1 MRVKTGIDKMQL
13 ISMIDISSSKYYY
26 WLKHK
31 GEPLRHN
38 GNMPRSH
45 YLLPEEREK
54 IITYK
59 KLHPELGYRKLTWQ
73 MVDENI
79 VYVSPPTVYR
89 VLRKAHLNTMFTRE
103 GGAKHPKG
111 FVQPEKPHE
120 QWHIDISYINVF
132 GTFMFLISVLDG
144 YSRYILSWDLRTTM
158 ETFDVEMVLQK
169 ALEEYRNENP
179 RVITDNGG
187 QFISKEFKNYLRF
200 VGIKH
205 SRTRVNH
212 PQSNGKI
219 ERFHKSIKTE
229 CIRIEPITSKDVAKK
244 RIGEYI
250 YNYNNRRLH
259 AALNYLR
266 PVDYLKGSPEALLE
280 ERSRKLTL
288 GRVLRKQKR
297 KKVA

>member
-212 PQSNGKI
+212 PQ
-219 ERFHKSIKTE
+219 
-229 CIRIEPITSKDVAKK
+229 
-244 RIGEYI
+244 
-250 YNYNNRRLH
+250 
-259 AALNYLR
+259 
-266 PVDYLKGSPEALLE
+266 
-280 ERSRKLTL
+280 
-288 GRVLRKQKR
+288 
-297 KKVA
+297 